1 MWFKIKKK
9 NMISLCVAVTLLLL
23 GVSAQGEPRYD
34 IHDDPVAYAAI
45 EFSGSI
51 DALPLSAD
59 GQRREITIDD
69 KVYSLENDCI
79 FRNQFGNLV
88 GLASFRAGMSV
99 RFFVHNKTDIT
110 KLWQVENQGEENDDG
125 RQIDIERPPA
135 ANEQFKK
142 ENGVWTN

>member
-1 MWFKIKKK
+1 MWSKIKKK
-9 NMISLCVAVTLLLL
+9 KMISLWLAVTLLLL
-23 GVSAQGEPRYD
+23 GVTAQGEQRYD

-45 EFSGSI
+45 EYSGDI

-59 GQRREITIDD
+59 GQGREITIDD
-69 KVYSLENDCI
+69 KVYNLEDDCI
-79 FRNQFGNLV
+79 FRNQFGTLV

-110 KLWQVENQGEENDDG
+110 KLWHVESEGENNDDG

-135 ANEQFKK
+135 ANDQLKK